1 MPSYRTGLVPAQPA
15 GAWVIIRDMTSVPDR
30 ARVRLTGISSRAY
43 EHPAD
48 RSALVALRKLSG
60 FDTLLRKLFGL
71 FNERAF
77 RLTYL
82 AGAVRVSERQFPH
95 IYELVR
101 DGSYILDLDEVPEVY
116 VTQNP
121 LVNAMALGRDKP
133 FIVITTGMVNL
144 YDPEEL
150 RWVVGHEL
158 GHILSGHVV
167 YRTMLLILL
176 RLAARVAF
184 LPITLGLGAII
195 WGLEEW
201 FRKSELSCDRA
212 GLLAGQ
218 DVDAAR
224 RALMKLAG
232 GAQLSELNPDA
243 FREQAHEYDAVPD
256 LRDSILK
263 ILQLQGNDAPVRRGQ
278 VRRARLLGHA
288 RRVRAHPGR
297 RLHAPGHRQQ
307 RLGRRGS
314 QERGQGLPGVVEP
327 VPGPADRHLPRC
339 RRRRGAGRRRPLRP
353 APKPPPHRRQRP
365 DRQRRRQ
372 LAEPAETTANSRGA
386 KLRDHAAARG
396 LGPSGRAILRR
407 GTAAGR
413 GAHRGAPGGRPPGL
427 APLAENHEIVAV
439 HDLALVFLA

>member
-1 MPSYRTGLVPAQPA
+1 
-15 GAWVIIRDMTSVPDR
+15 MTSVPDR

-48 RSALVALRKLSG
+48 RSALVALRKLTG
-60 FDTLLRKLFGL
+60 FDTLLRRLFGL

-95 IYELVR
+95 IFELVR
-101 DGSYILDLDEVPEVY
+101 DGSYVLDLPEVPEVY

-158 GHILSGHVV
+158 GHVLSGHAV
-167 YRTMLLILL
+167 YRTMLLWLIQ
-176 RLAARVAF
+176 LAARIAWT
-184 LPITLGLGAII
+184 PIGLGLSAII

-218 DVDAAR
+218 DLDAAR

-263 ILQLQGNDAPVRRGQ
+263 ILQLQGTTHPFAVVRFAELDYWATHGEYERILGGDYLRRDTDSSASVGDEVRNAAKSYQESWSRSQDPLIGIFRG
-278 VRRARLLGHA
+278 V
-288 RRVRAHPGR
+288 
-297 RLHAPGHRQQ
+297 
-307 RLGRRGS
+307 
-314 QERGQGLPGVVEP
+314 
-327 VPGPADRHLPRC
+327 
-339 RRRRGAGRRRPLRP
+339 
-353 APKPPPHRRQRP
+353 
-365 DRQRRRQ
+365 
-372 LAEPAETTANSRGA
+372 AES
-386 KLRDHAAARG
+386 AARAGGG
-396 LGPSGRAILRR
+396 LFDRLQNR
-407 GTAAGR
+407 GNTGD
-413 GAHRGAPGGRPPGL
+413 
-427 APLAENHEIVAV
+427 N
-439 HDLALVFLA
+439 DN